1 MFRPLLL
8 MGTWSNGPQLASSI
22 VVKRS
27 SLKRTCSK
35 VFDACGEFMRNH
47 KSACCQCTKT
57 AELRSP
63 ELRWELQESHFYFA
77 LLSGEA
83 WNDSLINPRLVESCH
98 WMEAEAGGVD
108 GDGRLASLILRH
120 VISDWSDRCC
130 LSIDSIDRERNK
142 ARSGTHILAFVMVPG
157 RHFAMSSLRT
167 LSLLLLTTCTLLR
180 FPFTS
185 STFKVGL
192 HAT

>member
-1 MFRPLLL
+1 M
-8 MGTWSNGPQLASSI
+8 
-22 VVKRS
+22 KRS
-27 SLKRTCSK
+27 ILKRTCSK
-35 VFDACGEFMRNH
+35 VFDTYEEFMRNH
-47 KSACCQCTKT
+47 KSACCQCTKR

-83 WNDSLINPRLVESCH
+83 WNDSLINPRMVESCH

-108 GDGRLASLILRH
+108 GDGRLTSLILRYG
-120 VISDWSDRCC
+120 ISDWSDRCC

-142 ARSGTHILAFVMVPG
+142 ARGGTHILAFVMEPG
-157 RHFAMSSLRT
+157 RHFEQSLAACLCT